1 MTKNALTPE
10 QFQKLLIACANLP
23 FIRPNRWATDY
34 VVDMLP
40 TVLDFHMQAPVVD
53 DAITYFREQVQAQ
66 HAITTHSQLEAV
78 LSAYP
83 DTEEGNKAASQFL
96 WSNNHWPRVGFLRQI
111 LILFA
116 SINVTD
122 QPALRAWAK
131 QAQFERDFK
140 GKVKGLGVAVF
151 HWLLIRCGADTIKPD
166 VWVIKFTQRVTGK
179 RLSEKA
185 LVDVFS
191 KIAPLIGE
199 TLETIDVTIWHYER
213 MGMAEDVPE
222 LRVVF
227 WTLLKQE
234 LDALLKAAAES
245 TEPTVL
251 SDCTWQLVLDPKP
264 LLRYDEAGLTMTPD
278 RSLFGIDHPG
288 ITTVAIRQSLWSLG
302 LKLEIVVRHETPLS
316 LPLFEELQ
324 ERLKLKEEP
333 GGEPVWETSNDP
345 AFKAVLDAEDDL
357 MMPPEMTEDELH
369 KWAREMVGQ
378 MLSRMKGLRE

>member
-1 MTKNALTPE
+1 MTKNALTAE

-34 VVDMLP
+34 VVDVLQ

-66 HAITTHSQLEAV
+66 YAITTHSQLEAL

-111 LILFA
+111 LALFA

-199 TLETIDVTIWHYER
+199 TLETIDVTIWHYEK
-213 MGMAEDVPE
+213 MGMATKDVPE
-222 LRVVF
+222 LRVVC
-227 WTLLKQE
+227 WHLLKE
-234 LDALLKAAAES
+234 EFDGRLKEASQSAVS
-245 TEPTVL
+245 SVL

-264 LLRYDEAGLTMTPD
+264 LLRYDKAGLTMTPD

-288 ITTVAIRQSLWSLG
+288 TTTVVLRQSLWSAG
-302 LKLEIVVRHETPLS
+302 LELEFVIRHATALS
-316 LPLFEELQ
+316 QPVFEGLND
-324 ERLKLKEEP
+324 RLKCILES
-333 GGEPVWETSNDP
+333 GDSVWETSNDP
-345 AFKAVLDAEDDL
+345 VFEAVLDVEESL
-357 MMPPEMTEDELH
+357 MIGPDMTMDELFE
-369 KWAREMVGQ
+369 WVEAMVARLVCGMQ
-378 MLSRMKGLRE
+378 CLRE